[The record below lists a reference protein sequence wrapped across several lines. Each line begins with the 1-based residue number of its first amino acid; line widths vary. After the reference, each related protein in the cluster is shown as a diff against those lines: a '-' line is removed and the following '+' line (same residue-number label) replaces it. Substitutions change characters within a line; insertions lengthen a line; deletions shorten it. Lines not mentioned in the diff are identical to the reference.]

1 MDSLSILIFITR
13 AAHLIGYIGCVVCL
27 LFFYVQV
34 VCLFVPSVGFWNGF
48 RLTRLL
54 GLIQRFLWIIWLT
67 GISML
72 ISQHNAEAESF
83 QSPLIASKIVILL
96 VLSISTIG
104 LDSLVRRL
112 FYSVEGARKLFVT
125 HREAHFIKF
134 SLAASFACWGAVL
147 FLAFCYF
154 IGSYS
159 HGMLILFGVLLFSL
173 TLAFLLQMNNRWI
186 NNMTGPEAIKAL
198 QK

>member
-1 MDSLSILIFITR
+1 
-13 AAHLIGYIGCVVCL
+13 
-27 LFFYVQV
+27 
-34 VCLFVPSVGFWNGF
+34 
-48 RLTRLL
+48 
-54 GLIQRFLWIIWLT
+54 
-67 GISML
+67 ML
-72 ISQHNAEAESF
+72 ITQHNVDADSF
-83 QSPLIASKIVILL
+83 RSPLLASKIIILL

-134 SLAASFACWGAVL
+134 SLAASFASWGAVL

-154 IGSYS
+154 IGAYS
-159 HGMLILFGVLLFSL
+159 HGMLILVGVILFSL
-173 TLAFLLQMNNRWI
+173 ALTLLLQMNNRWI
-186 NNMTGPEAIKAL
+186 NNMTGPEAIKEL